1 MAGEPA
7 AEAYL
12 KAMVAAP
19 SLSVSAASLTE
30 TLIVVEARRGPE
42 AATDLGALLA
52 EFGRSLEQPV
62 QPATAP
68 LSRAEQP
75 TRACTPG
82 STLWV
87 RGAGPSK
94 PSSAELEPLSFGMMD
109 AVLQLLL
116 RADVLGVAGR
126 HQDQEGA
133 ERDQ

>member
-1 MAGEPA
+1 MAVIAGEPV

-19 SLSVSAASLTE
+19 SLSVSAAGLTE
-30 TLIVVEARRGPE
+30 ALIVVEARQGPE

-52 EFGRSLEQPV
+52 EFGWSLEQPV
-62 QPATAP
+62 RPATAA

-75 TRACTPG
+75 TRA